1 MPLHQGSKRKQ
12 TQYQA
17 DKILNKNGK
26 EGKAGGKQ
34 GNLKSFPYHQ
44 KTIIENNENQKLFHS
59 VLFDLDQ
66 SAGATFINNIVMKR

>member
-44 KTIIENNENQKLFHS
+44 KRSLRIMKIKSF
-59 VLFDLDQ
+59 
-66 SAGATFINNIVMKR
+66 FIQFCLTLIKVPVRLLLITS